1 MARRLDRRVLR
12 TRNLLRDSLKAFILE
27 EGYDGISI
35 QDITEKANLG
45 RATFYLHYKD
55 KDELLAD
62 LMDQQISEF
71 SSQVPQISANEWW
84 MDDAKALTKLFD
96 FAAEHYDLYR
106 ILLIGKGGI
115 PASRQLQ
122 RSIAR
127 YISDAIQKTVE
138 VTGREPVEP
147 EAFITNHFAGSL
159 LSTIYWWL
167 ENDLSF
173 SAEDMAAMI
182 LQINPLDQELI
193 FGEDNNNLD
202 QLPEPARDKRKKK
215 RKPKDN
221 PVSEDQKGE
230 EVPPQ
235 ETKPHQTDN
244 DVVES

>member
-1 MARRLDRRVLR
+1 MARRMDRRVQR
-12 TRNLLRDSLKAFILE
+12 TRNLLKEALKALILD
-27 EGYDGISI
+27 EGYDSASI

-71 SSQVPQISANEWW
+71 TSQVPKISGNEWW

-96 FAAEHYDLYR
+96 FAAERYDLYR

-122 RSIAR
+122 RSIAGH
-127 YISDAIQKTVE
+127 ISAAIQHVVE
-138 VTGREPVEP
+138 EKGDEPVEP
-147 EAFITNHFAGSL
+147 AVFIANHFAGSL

-167 ENDLSF
+167 ENDLTF
-173 SAEDMAAMI
+173 SAEDMAAM
-182 LQINPLDQELI
+182 LQKINPITQERL
-193 FGEDNNNLD
+193 FGPDPSDEEKP
-202 QLPEPARDKRKKK
+202 PEPARDKRKKK
-215 RKPKDN
+215 RKPKET
-221 PVSEDQKGE
+221 PAPEGPKGKEDS
-230 EVPPQ
+230 PP
-235 ETKPHQTDN
+235 ETKPHQADK